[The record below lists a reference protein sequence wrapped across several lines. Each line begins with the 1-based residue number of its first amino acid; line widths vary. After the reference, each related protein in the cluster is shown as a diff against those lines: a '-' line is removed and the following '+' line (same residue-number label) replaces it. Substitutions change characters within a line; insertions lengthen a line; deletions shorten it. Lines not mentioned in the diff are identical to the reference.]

1 MITRLT
7 VFFDTP
13 AARATSLIVGVL
25 FDLAM
30 AIPRTAGRNAGI
42 LQSVSPR
49 NPEAIAPATVRGISF
64 LTPVSFFV
72 KIAFGSKQWGWTR
85 VTVQECAIA
94 QAFVEARRK
103 GTALARYPGNRPESL
118 AAAYEI
124 QDRALSIWDRAIGG
138 WKVGKINPPDDA
150 RLGANRLAGPV
161 FADLIN
167 WSGDAPSRFDIF
179 RGGFAAVEAEFMLR
193 VGPTGGPLP
202 TNRKDAARWIDEI
215 RIGIEVASSP
225 YAAINADGP
234 CVTISDHG
242 NNAGL
247 LLGPKVPHDL
257 WADLDQIEVSMEI
270 DGAIVG
276 QATTATMLDGPF
288 GAAAFLFENLLE
300 RGITP
305 QAGWWISS
313 GAITGVHPV
322 SVGQVARARFGG
334 VGEMAACI
342 DHS

>member
-1 MITRLT
+1 MT
-7 VFFDTP
+7 
-13 AARATSLIVGVL
+13 
-25 FDLAM
+25 
-30 AIPRTAGRNAGI
+30 IPSTAGRNAGI
-42 LQSVSPR
+42 LQSAFPR
-49 NPEAIAPATVRGISF
+49 NPGAISPPGIIRGISF

-72 KIAFGSKQWGWTR
+72 KIAFPASRWGWTR
-85 VTVQECAIA
+85 VTVQECGIA
-94 QAFVEARRK
+94 QAFVDARRK

-118 AAAYEI
+118 SAAYEI
-124 QDRALSIWDRAIGG
+124 QNRALSLWDRAVGG

-161 FADLIN
+161 FADLIS
-167 WSGDAPSRFDIF
+167 WSGDAPTRFEIF
-179 RGGFAAVEAEFMLR
+179 REGFAAVEAEFMLR
-193 VGPTGGPLP
+193 VGPTDGPVP
-202 TNRKDAARWIDEI
+202 ADRNDAVRWIDEI

-257 WADLDQIEVSMEI
+257 WAHLDQIEVSMEI
-270 DGAIVG
+270 DGSIVG

-288 GAAAFLFENLLE
+288 GAAVFLFENLLE

-322 SVGQVARARFGG
+322 SGEQLARARFSG
-334 VGEMAACI
+334 VGEVSAFI
-342 DHS
+342 D